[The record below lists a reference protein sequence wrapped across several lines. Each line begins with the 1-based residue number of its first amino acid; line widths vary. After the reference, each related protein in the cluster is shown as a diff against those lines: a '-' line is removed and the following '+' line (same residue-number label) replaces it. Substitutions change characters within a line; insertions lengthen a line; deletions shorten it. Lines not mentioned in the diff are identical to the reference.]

1 MGLTMRA
8 ANIRIG
14 YLLGAC
20 FCAGI
25 FLFLLSAAVAI
36 FQMNAVQARLDRIV
50 KEDNLKTQD
59 VHKLVLSVVSAS
71 ENIRTLPL
79 LQDEKLLTEQN
90 RKIEHANA
98 EYAAAWK
105 SINALP
111 LSANERAVLGDVTSA
126 RDNVNQV
133 NAEIVKLAL
142 DSRVTEAT
150 DLILNKAGAATSIL
164 IGKLASLQDTGT
176 QEGYFAASSA
186 RKFATRII
194 VILSIISLVAGL
206 IVSWLVTRAVT
217 QPLLRAVEFAGE
229 VAQGDLRQSISVVG
243 KSETGDVLR
252 AMQKMNGNLVRV
264 VTDVRQV
271 SRNLSAVAEEVNN
284 GAIEL
289 SSRTESTASSLE
301 QTAASMEELSATV
314 NQNAEHAS
322 QAAKLA
328 SSASETAGRGG
339 AAFNEVVA
347 NMNAIDQS
355 SKRIVDIITV
365 MDGIAF
371 QTNILALNA
380 AVEAARAG
388 EQGRGFAVVA
398 SEVRALAQ
406 RSATAAKEIKTL
418 IADSVARIEVGAKV
432 VNGAGKTMD
441 EILSINREVNR
452 IVHDIAQASA
462 EQSDGIGQIKRAI
475 EQMDD
480 ATQQNGAL
488 VGALATATNAMQ
500 SELRQLTD
508 GVDFFRIQESSPNDS
523 SLLDSKPHKRAINRP
538 LAPAISK
545 NIPERKSSLPGLME
559 SSSDWRSF

>member
-1 MGLTMRA
+1 MRA
-8 ANIRIG
+8 ANFKIG
-14 YLLGAC
+14 YVLAAC
-20 FCAGI
+20 FGAGVL
-25 FLFLLSAAVAI
+25 LFILSAAIAI
-36 FQMNAVQARLDRIV
+36 FQMNAVQKRLDGIV
-50 KEDNLKTQD
+50 NEDNFKTKEL
-59 VHKLVLSVVSAS
+59 HKLVLSVVTAS
-71 ENIRTLPL
+71 ESIRTLPL
-79 LQDEKLLTEQN
+79 LQDENLLATEKQKLEKANTEYD
-90 RKIEHANA
+90 I
-98 EYAAAWK
+98 AWK
-105 SINALP
+105 SLNGLILTP
-111 LSANERAVLGDVTSA
+111 IERAALGEVALA
-126 RDNVNQV
+126 RDGVSRL
-133 NAEIVKLAL
+133 NAEIVRLAL
-142 DSRVTEAT
+142 DSRITEAT
-150 DLILNKAGAATSIL
+150 DLILNKSGSATTTL
-164 IGKLASLQDTGT
+164 MNKLAALRDTGT
-176 QEGYFAASSA
+176 QESYVAASAA
-186 RKFATRII
+186 RKLATTII
-194 VILSIISLVAGL
+194 VALSIISLVAGV
-206 IVSWLVTRAVT
+206 IVAWLVTRAVT

-264 VTDVRQV
+264 VTDVRLA
-271 SRNLSAVAEEVNN
+271 SRKLSAVAEEVND
-284 GAIEL
+284 GAVEL
-289 SSRTESTASSLE
+289 SARTESTASSLE
-301 QTAASMEELSATV
+301 QTAASMEQLSATV
-314 NQNAEHAS
+314 HQNAEHAG

-339 AAFNEVVA
+339 AAFNEVVT

-355 SKRIVDIITV
+355 SKRIVDIITT

-406 RSATAAKEIKTL
+406 RSTTAAKEIKGL
-418 IADSVARIEVGAKV
+418 IADSVARIEAGAKV
-432 VNGAGKTMD
+432 VDGAGKTMD

-488 VGALATATNAMQ
+488 VGALASATESMKL
-500 SELRQLTD
+500 ELRQLSD
-508 GVDFFRIQESSPNDS
+508 GVDFFRIPESSNGS
-523 SLLDSKPHKRAINRP
+523 TLSESKPQQRMANYRP
-538 LAPAISK
+538 PTALSN
-545 NIPERKSSLPGLME
+545 NIPERKPLLPSVAE

>member
-1 MGLTMRA
+1 MRA
-8 ANIRIG
+8 ANFKIG
-14 YLLGAC
+14 YLLAAC
-20 FCAGI
+20 FGAGI
-25 FLFLLSAAVAI
+25 LLFILSAAVAI
-36 FQMNAVQARLDRIV
+36 FQMNAVQKRLDGIV
-50 KEDNLKTQD
+50 NEDNLKTKEL
-59 VHKLVLSVVSAS
+59 HKLVLSVVTAS
-71 ENIRTLPL
+71 ESIRTLPL
-79 LQDEKLLTEQN
+79 LQDENLLATEKQKLE
-90 RKIEHANA
+90 KANA
-98 EYAAAWK
+98 EYDTAWK
-105 SINALP
+105 SLNGMLLTTI
-111 LSANERAVLGDVTSA
+111 ERAALGEVTTA
-126 RDNVNQV
+126 RDAVSRL
-133 NAEIVKLAL
+133 NADIVRLAL
-142 DSRVTEAT
+142 DSRITEAT
-150 DLILNKAGAATSIL
+150 DLILNKSGAATTNL
-164 IGKLASLQDTGT
+164 MNKLAALRDTGT
-176 QEGYFAASSA
+176 QESYVAASSA
-186 RKFATRII
+186 RKIATTII
-194 VILSIISLVAGL
+194 VALSIISLVAGV

-217 QPLLRAVEFAGE
+217 HPLSRAVAFAGE

-264 VTDVRQV
+264 VTDVRV
-271 SRNLSAVAEEVNN
+271 ASRKLSAGTEEVNR
-284 GAIEL
+284 GAVEL

-314 NQNAEHAS
+314 QQNAEHAS
-322 QAAKLA
+322 RAAKLA
-328 SSASETAGRGG
+328 SNASETAGRGG

-355 SKRIVDIITV
+355 SKRIVDIITT

-406 RSATAAKEIKTL
+406 RSTTAAKEIKGL
-418 IADSVARIEVGAKV
+418 IADSVARIEAGAKV
-432 VNGAGKTMD
+432 VDGAGKTMD
-441 EILSINREVNR
+441 EILTINREVNR

-488 VGALATATNAMQ
+488 VGALASATESMK

-508 GVDFFRIQESSPNDS
+508 GVDFFRIPESSANES
-523 SLLDSKPHKRAINRP
+523 SLSDVRSRQRATNYP
-538 LAPAISK
+538 QPAALRN
-545 NIPERKSSLPGLME
+545 NIPERQPSLPSATE
-559 SSSDWRSF
+559 SASEWRSF

>member
-1 MGLTMRA
+1 MRV
-8 ANIRIG
+8 ANFKIG
-14 YLLGAC
+14 YLLAAC
-20 FCAGI
+20 FGAGI
-25 FLFLLSAAVAI
+25 TLFLFSAAVAI
-36 FQMNAVQARLDRIV
+36 FQMNAVQKRLDAIV
-50 KEDNLKTQD
+50 NEDNLKTGT
-59 VHKLVLSVVSAS
+59 VHKLVLGVITGS

-79 LQDEKLLTEQN
+79 LQDEHLLAEQK
-90 RKIEHANA
+90 RKFEHANA
-98 EYAAAWK
+98 EYDAAWMSLNGLPLGSNERVALRDVAAA
-105 SINALP
+105 
-111 LSANERAVLGDVTSA
+111 
-126 RDNVNQV
+126 RDSVNQL
-133 NAEIVKLAL
+133 NGEIVALAL
-142 DSRVTEAT
+142 DSRITEAT
-150 DLILNKAGAATSIL
+150 DLILNKAGSATSAL
-164 IGKLASLQDTGT
+164 MSKLAALQDTGT
-176 QEGYFAASSA
+176 QEAYVAASSA
-186 RKFATRII
+186 RKLATTII
-194 VILSIISLVAGL
+194 AALSMICLVAGA
-206 IVSWLVTRAVT
+206 IVSWTVTRAVT
-217 QPLLRAVEFAGE
+217 KPLLRAVEFADE
-229 VAQGDLRQSISVVG
+229 VAQGDLRQTITVVG

-264 VTDVRQV
+264 VTDVRSA
-271 SRNLSAVAEEVNN
+271 SRKLSTVAEEVSDS
-284 GAIEL
+284 AVEL

-314 NQNAEHAS
+314 HQNAEHAKR
-322 QAAKLA
+322 AAKLA

-406 RSATAAKEIKTL
+406 RSTTAAKEIKGL
-418 IADSVARIEVGAKV
+418 IADSAERIEAGAKV
-432 VNGAGKTMD
+432 VNDAGKTMD

-452 IVHDIAQASA
+452 IVHDIARASA

-480 ATQQNGAL
+480 ATQQNGSL
-488 VGALATATNAMQ
+488 VGALASVTESMK

-508 GVDFFRIQESSPNDS
+508 GVDFFQVPETTFDP
-523 SLLDSKPHKRAINRP
+523 
-538 LAPAISK
+538 APAAENKVHMRSTNRRPRPFIGKS
-545 NIPERKSSLPGLME
+545 IPERTHSLPGHAE
-559 SSSDWRSF
+559 SSAEWRSF